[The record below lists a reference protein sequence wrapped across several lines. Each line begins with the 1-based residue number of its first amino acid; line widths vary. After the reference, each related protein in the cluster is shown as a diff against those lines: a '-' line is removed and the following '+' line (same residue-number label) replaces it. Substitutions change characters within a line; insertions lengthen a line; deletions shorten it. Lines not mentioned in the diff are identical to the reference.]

1 MPDKKEDLLEN
12 VSARVFLDALSKK
25 IKKYEKEHSE
35 MGIITCDI
43 NDVWNWIEKAEKK
56 VISKK

>member
-25 IKKYEKEHSE
+25 IKKYEKKHSE
-35 MGIITCDI
+35 MGIITCDV

-56 VISKK
+56 SFK